1 MEKKPIGKTD
11 VAIYPLYSRGNTI
24 YDNGQVMRIAEGHDE
39 KMDDGTI
46 LENIRIVSGTS
57 YSSPRLAGGVKQL
70 SEYFPGITYH
80 QLKQFIFTTV
90 SRAEDNLDNILGWG
104 IADIGKA
111 KKGPSAFNAGL
122 IEEQKFFTK

>member
-1 MEKKPIGKTD
+1 
-11 VAIYPLYSRGNTI
+11 
-24 YDNGQVMRIAEGHDE
+24 
-39 KMDDGTI
+39 
-46 LENIRIVSGTS
+46 
-57 YSSPRLAGGVKQL
+57 VKQL